1 MTSRKVVDLMMYC
14 GNYRGKVG
22 HAGTLD
28 PIATGLLILCFGK
41 ATRLAQYLIEEDKK
55 YTTTF
60 LLGEETT
67 TGDKEGE
74 VIFTAQGSAV
84 EELTVDEIRQCLR
97 SFTGRIEQ
105 VPPSFSA
112 RKVNGKRSYEL
123 ARKGIDVD
131 LEANTVEV
139 HRMDLVS
146 WEPPLLT
153 LSIQCSTGT
162 YVRALARDIGRELGV
177 GAHVTVLK
185 RNSVGPL
192 DVDEALP
199 LDQVAKKAKEEGIDG
214 LLLPVELPLRGWT
227 RVRVDD
233 ALRHRLVNGARVVVG
248 DDFVD
253 HGEKGAPEFPR
264 RVGIWS
270 VNDQFIGVG
279 RIEPAGAKS
288 FLLYPEK
295 VILPLGTAG

>member
-14 GNYRGKVG
+14 GNYHGKVG

-41 ATRLAQYLIEEDKK
+41 ATRLAQYLIEEDKH

-74 VIFTAQGSAV
+74 AIFTAPGGAV
-84 EELTVDEIRQCLR
+84 EALTGERIRECLH

-105 VPPSFSA
+105 VPPSYSA

-131 LEANTVEV
+131 LAPNTVEV
-139 HRMDLVS
+139 HQMNMLA

-153 LSIQCSTGT
+153 LSIRCSTGT

-192 DVDEALP
+192 DVGEALP
-199 LDQVAKKAKEEGIDG
+199 LDEVARLAKEEGIDG

-227 RVRVDD
+227 KVRVDNS
-233 ALRHRLVNGARVVVG
+233 LLHRLANGGRVVVG
-248 DDFVD
+248 GDFID
-253 HGEKGAPEFPR
+253 PGEQSETGFPR
-264 RVGIWS
+264 RVGIWGA
-270 VNDQFIGVG
+270 NDQFIGVG

-288 FLLYPEK
+288 YLLYPEK
-295 VILPLGTAG
+295 VILPHGAPE